1 MVVKYI
7 VISGGA
13 YNGLAALGATYH
25 LQGRMFDIDDIV
37 GIYGSSVG
45 ALIGTL
51 LALRCDRTV
60 LFDYIIKRPWHK
72 TVDLTP
78 NSLIQGVAAK
88 GLFTIKFISSIL
100 VPLLET
106 ADLSADIT
114 LGAFFEATNIDLHLF
129 TTRLNGISIT
139 NLSHTTFPDLS
150 LLKAVHMSCTI
161 PFLFQPLYIDG
172 SYHVDGGVACHFPLS
187 QCLDAGASEGEILAV
202 SIRVTGDQRT
212 SLNEDTHILEYGLFL
227 FQSLVDAR
235 NAVNNVTIP
244 NMLIVPSSGLD
255 LDTGYK
261 ILSRP
266 EERQKLIDAG
276 EEYARLFLLYKEE
289 TQGLKSGGDEF

>member
-13 YNGLAALGATYH
+13 YNGLAALGAILH
-25 LQGRMFDIDDIV
+25 LQSRMFDIDDIV

-51 LALRCDRTV
+51 LALRCDHTV

-72 TVDLTP
+72 TVDLSP
-78 NSLIQGVAAK
+78 NSFIQGVASK
-88 GLFTIKFISSIL
+88 GLLTIKFISSIL

-129 TTRLNGISIT
+129 TTRLNGIAIT
-139 NLSHTTFPDLS
+139 DLSHARFPDLS
-150 LLKAVHMSCTI
+150 LIKAVHMSCTI
-161 PFLFQPLYIDG
+161 PFLFQPLYMDG

-187 QCLDAGASEGEILAV
+187 QCLNEGASEEEILAV
-202 SIRVTGDQRT
+202 SIRVTGDSRVRL
-212 SLNEDTHILEYGLFL
+212 SESTHILEYGLFL
-227 FQSLVDAR
+227 FQSLVDSK
-235 NAVNNVTIP
+235 NALNNVTIP
-244 NMLIVPSSGLD
+244 NMIIVPSGGLD

-261 ILSRP
+261 VLSCP
-266 EERQKLIDAG
+266 EERQKLISSG

-289 TQGLKSGGDEF
+289 TQ